1 MKPLFLKKYILPFF
15 LLGFLATGATTFV
28 DPPQAE
34 ISNGLIHARLY
45 LPDSVNGYYRGSRFD
60 WSGVIPDLE
69 FAGHH
74 YFGQWF
80 PRYDPRLHDA
90 IMGPVEDFAPIGF
103 DEAKPGESFL
113 KIGIGI
119 MVRPDTSRYSIVP
132 PYEILNSGTWK
143 VKTSKRRVDFEQILT
158 DEDYSYKYQKS
169 VELLKGKAAMTIT
182 HTLKNTGAKMI
193 ETNVYDHNF
202 FMLDKQTTG
211 PGITIT
217 FPFDIEPEGGKPELA
232 EVRGNQIVFIKELAK
247 NEHVFYDALNGF
259 SNHAK
264 DYDIKAEN
272 KNTGAGVRIT
282 CDKPLVKMVFWCA
295 STTVCPE
302 PFIHIK
308 AAPGESFS
316 WKIFYEFYS
325 LKP

>member
-1 MKPLFLKKYILPFF
+1 MKQSSFKKYIISFCLIA
-15 LLGFLATGATTFV
+15 FLATGATTFIN
-28 DPPQAE
+28 PPQAE

-45 LPDSVNGYYRGSRFD
+45 LTDSVNGYYRGSRFD

-69 FAGHH
+69 FAGHN

-80 PRYDPRLHDA
+80 QRYDPRLHDA

-113 KIGIGI
+113 NIGIGI

-132 PYEILNSGTWK
+132 PYEILNSGIWK
-143 VKTSKRRVDFEQILT
+143 VKTAKRRVDFEQTLT
-158 DEDYSYKYQKS
+158 DKDYSYKYQKS
-169 VELLKGKAAMTIT
+169 VELLRGKAAMTIT
-182 HTLKNTGAKMI
+182 HTLKNTGAKTI

-259 SNHAK
+259 SNDAK
-264 DYDIKAEN
+264 DYDIKVEN

-282 CDKPLVKMVFWCA
+282 CDKPLAKMVFWCA

-308 AAPGESFS
+308 AASGESFS
-316 WKIFYEFYS
+316 WKISYEFYS
-325 LKP
+325 LNP